1 MKNASAKLQS
11 VSSKTQIYDFVGSA
25 FSPRGFLSSLLG
37 SLSDVKVLLTMT
49 QSRFVKRH
57 KLFKVVLPSM
67 EKKLKEKRKIKT
79 CSAHAFTGLQIWS
92 L

>member
-1 MKNASAKLQS
+1 M
-11 VSSKTQIYDFVGSA
+11 QIYDFVVAA

-67 EKKLKEKRKIKT
+67 EKKLKEKGKLKRVVLTPSQDFKFGHCKFP
-79 CSAHAFTGLQIWS
+79 HRG
-92 L
+92 